1 MSTMVHGE
9 TIEKLGKITL
19 AKNVLTTPLLFQIT
33 MRKEKEKKVS
43 LPRSRSMLR
52 QPSAPPTYAEQLR
65 AGVPKPGR
73 KNRPHAASA
82 VRDAT
87 DKDGRVSLLVS
98 LIVCP
103 CMMMAGILVTDINP
117 I

>member
-9 TIEKLGKITL
+9 TIGKLGKIML
-19 AKNVLTTPLLFQIT
+19 AKNVLTTPPLFQIT
-33 MRKEKEKKVS
+33 MRKEKQQKVS

-52 QPSAPPTYAEQLR
+52 QPSAPTYADQLR